1 MTIPTR
7 FSSPAAEGLDCA
19 LAQLDAADFAS
30 LERLNVALG
39 ALLDIQRLGGE
50 QGCIALDALK
60 QIGDV

>member
-1 MTIPTR
+1 MSIPR
-7 FSSPAAEGLDCA
+7 HISSPAMDGLDCA

-50 QGCIALDALK
+50 QGRMALDALK
-60 QIGDV
+60 RIGDV